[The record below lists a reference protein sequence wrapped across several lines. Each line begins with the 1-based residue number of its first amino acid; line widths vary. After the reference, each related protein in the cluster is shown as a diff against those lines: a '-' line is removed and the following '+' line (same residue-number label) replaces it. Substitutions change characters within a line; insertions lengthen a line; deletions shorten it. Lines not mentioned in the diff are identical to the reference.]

1 MKPLFNGILSL
12 WTFFF
17 FFFLFFFPF
26 PFSFLQHKTTTAYD
40 KDNIPEKVIARVDPY
55 IVNPD
60 FTPENVK
67 KASTACEAICMWVRA
82 MHKYHFVAR
91 AVEPKRQA
99 LAAASAELAETMKIL
114 NSAKARLKQVMDKL
128 DGLEKS
134 FNEAVSKKKQL
145 AKDVEQCTIRLNSAM
160 KLISGLGGEEKRW
173 KDSVIVLNQKGELE
187 SVESEEAHCVCV
199 CV

>member
-1 MKPLFNGILSL
+1 
-12 WTFFF
+12 
-17 FFFLFFFPF
+17 
-26 PFSFLQHKTTTAYD
+26 
-40 KDNIPEKVIARVDPY
+40 
-55 IVNPD
+55 
-60 FTPENVK
+60 
-67 KASTACEAICMWVRA
+67 MWVRA

-134 FNEAVSKKKQL
+134 FNEAVTKKEQL

-173 KDSVIVLNQKGELE
+173 KDSVIVLNQKGTRVQLIKGLFPC
-187 SVESEEAHCVCV
+187 SQLCYCI
-199 CV
+199 